1 MLAAAASRDASRL
14 GGNLKH
20 ELAIRPVREGAQ
32 RRWAAPMTVSD
43 AHLEEL
49 RIAKGR
55 LEATP
60 FLIKVA
66 NAVGQPLDK
75 TVAALPAGARDA
87 ILGATRA
94 ALDKGLEW
102 ALATVGTTRG
112 TKSRPWLHTTVVTA
126 SGGVGGA
133 FGWSALAVEL
143 PFSTIVMLRSIATIA
158 QENGEDLRTPEARLQ
173 CLAVLSYGGPTSADD
188 AAETTYYGSRAALST
203 TLQRAATQLTAALR
217 GSEASRAARVVAA
230 FISKV
235 AARFGVVVQQ
245 KAIAQTVPVAGAIGG
260 AALNHLFI
268 GHFQQIAQGHFTVRR
283 LERIYGE
290 AVVREAYASIEV

>member
-1 MLAAAASRDASRL
+1 MPKRA
-14 GGNLKH
+14 
-20 ELAIRPVREGAQ
+20 LAIRPVRE
-32 RRWAAPMTVSD
+32 RRRRRRDGTMTLSD

-55 LEATP
+55 LEATS

-87 ILGATRA
+87 IMGATRA

-112 TKSRPWLHTTVVTA
+112 TKARPWLHTTVVTA

-133 FGWSALAVEL
+133 FGWGALAVEL
-143 PFSTIVMLRSIATIA
+143 PFSTIVMLRSIAAIA
-158 QENGEDLRTPEARLQ
+158 QENGEDLRTPETRLQ

-188 AAETTYYGSRAALST
+188 AAETTYYGTRAALST
-203 TLQRAATQLTAALR
+203 TLQSAARQLTAALQGR
-217 GSEASRAARVVAA
+217 EASRAARVVAT
-230 FISKV
+230 FVSKV
-235 AARFGVVVQQ
+235 AARFGVVVHQ
-245 KAIAQTVPVAGAIGG
+245 KAIAQSVPVAGAIGG

-268 GHFQQIAQGHFTVRR
+268 GHFQQIAHGHFTVRR
-283 LERIYGE
+283 LERLYGE
-290 AVVREAYASIEV
+290 EAVREAYEAIVV